1 MYLCILHVKL
11 NLVGGKIYNTIQE
24 VMYLCIL
31 HVKLDLVGGK
41 IACNTAEILG
51 RKTTHEKNVLMQ
63 DALNKHEI
71 YALEN

>member
-1 MYLCILHVKL
+1 
-11 NLVGGKIYNTIQE
+11 
-24 VMYLCIL
+24 MYLCIL

-71 YALEN
+71 YALEINIKLKCLNNFLSFH

>member
-1 MYLCILHVKL
+1 
-11 NLVGGKIYNTIQE
+11 
-24 VMYLCIL
+24 MYLCIL